1 MGQNRM
7 QKNQKDIIYHEMIRR
22 LTRRSAVISHILGI
36 ETSST
41 SGETINPELVSFLD
55 GVNDD
60 LSFDF
65 KNLINAIHELDNS
78 TGGLEI
84 IEIGEITFEDL
95 NSATLGATEI
105 DFVFV
110 DKKPADKYIVGLF
123 FKNIT
128 EFATHIYYGY
138 TINSIAD
145 VFLKKNSDE
154 PLISTGAVKL
164 PQSVVEDITV
174 GIVLTEENEQEW
186 ISGSFKIYAEV
197 KSYPTLT

>member
-41 SGETINPELVSFLD
+41 SGETINPELVSFLED
-55 GVNDD
+55 MNND

-95 NSATLGATEI
+95 NSAALGATEVNV
-105 DFVFV
+105 VFT
-110 DKKPADKYIVGLF
+110 DKKPVDKYITDVF
-123 FKNIT
+123 FKNT
-128 EFATHIYYGY
+128 DGFVATNYYGY
-138 TINSIAD
+138 PSNTISDI
-145 VFLKKNSDE
+145 FFKKNTDE
-154 PLISTGAVKL
+154 PSIGTASVKL
-164 PQSVVEDITV
+164 PQQIVEDVTIQV
-174 GIVLTEENEQEW
+174 VLSEDNEQDW
-186 ISGSFKIYAEV
+186 ISGSLKVYASV
-197 KSYPTLT
+197 KTYPTLL